1 MMTDAV
7 KPLPKLLKARQFHS
21 RIFAVAIIALL
32 CVLQPKMAWDT
43 PLRQAMLWVG
53 YVLVIFGA
61 FGRVFCSAFIGGRK
75 NDAIMRSGPYSV
87 VRNPLYVFSFLATLG
102 IGLQSG
108 MLSFAVLLSAAYI
121 IYYPFVVAKE
131 EGFLR
136 AKFGEAYEVY
146 VREVPRWIPN
156 LKLWSEPEESACM
169 PKFIRRTMGDAS
181 VFFLPLPAFM
191 LIAYL
196 QSADIL
202 PVWLTLF

>member
-1 MMTDAV
+1 MTESPKA
-7 KPLPKLLKARQFHS
+7 LPKLLKARQLHS
-21 RIFAVAIIALL
+21 RIFALLVIVFLCVTKPVLASDALL
-32 CVLQPKMAWDT
+32 YQFMV
-43 PLRQAMLWVG
+43 WVG
-53 YVLVIFGA
+53 YVLIIFGA

-75 NDAIMRSGPYSV
+75 NDTIMRAGPYSV
-87 VRNPLYVFSFLATLG
+87 VRNPLYVFSFAATVG
-102 IGLQSG
+102 IGMQSG
-108 MLSFAVLLSAAYI
+108 MVLFAIFLPLVYVV
-121 IYYPFVVAKE
+121 YYPFVVAKE

-136 AKFGEAYEVY
+136 AKFGESYEAY

-156 LKLWSEPEESACM
+156 LKLWSEPEETNCM

-196 QSADIL
+196 QANNIL